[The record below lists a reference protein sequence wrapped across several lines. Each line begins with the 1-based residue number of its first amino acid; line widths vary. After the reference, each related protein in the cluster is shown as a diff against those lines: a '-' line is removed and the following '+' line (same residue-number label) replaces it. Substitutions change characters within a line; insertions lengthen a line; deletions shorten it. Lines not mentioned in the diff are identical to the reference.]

1 MIVFEN
7 VTKIYNLKN
16 KESVLAL
23 KDVSFKI
30 EDRELVLLVGKSGSG
45 KSTVLKLILGEEKPT
60 SGRILIDN
68 EEVPKMKDGKLS
80 KLRRKIG
87 VVFQDYKLL
96 SQRNV
101 FENVSFVMETTG
113 FSDEEIKKEVPEI
126 LEIVGLEKKI
136 YNFPDELSQG
146 EKQKL
151 CIARAIAHRPKIL
164 LADEPAGNLDP
175 ENTLEILKIF
185 KKINSELKT
194 TVLIATHYQDV
205 VEFFKSRILI
215 LKEGRLIYDGPYKKT
230 IILKL

>member
-1 MIVFEN
+1 MIVFEK
-7 VTKIYNLKN
+7 VTKVYTLKN
-16 KESVLAL
+16 KEKVLAL

-30 EDRELVLLVGKSGSG
+30 EDQELVLLVGKCGCG

-60 SGRILIDN
+60 SGRVLIDN
-68 EEVPKMKDGKLS
+68 QEVPKMKNGTLA

-101 FENVSFVMETTG
+101 FENVSFVMEMTG
-113 FSDEEIKKEVPEI
+113 FSDKEIKKEVPEI
-126 LEIVGLEKKI
+126 LEIVGLENKMHH
-136 YNFPDELSQG
+136 FPDELSQG

-164 LADEPAGNLDP
+164 LADEPVGNLDG
-175 ENTLEILKIF
+175 ETTLEILRIF

-194 TVLIATHYQDV
+194 TVVIATHYQEV
-205 VEFFKSRILI
+205 VNFFKSRILN
-215 LKEGRLIYDGPYKKT
+215 LKKGELIYDGPYKK
-230 IILKL
+230 III